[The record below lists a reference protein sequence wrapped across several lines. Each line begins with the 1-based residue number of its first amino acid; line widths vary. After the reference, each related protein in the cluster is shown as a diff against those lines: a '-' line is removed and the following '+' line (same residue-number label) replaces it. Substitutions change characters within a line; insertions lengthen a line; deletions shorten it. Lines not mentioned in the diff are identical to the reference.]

1 MKKLFITFL
10 LTVFCFAGIANAK
23 PEPRPTFDGVT
34 VTAALHSGPFVNA
47 WGPHVKRIKELY
59 GINLELVGIPVNEL
73 YDKSILE
80 LSMGTGAFDIVQYNP
95 GWVGDYIDFI
105 RPLDDYMDRWDPGW
119 MDIHEGFRE
128 WENTYGGQRVSL
140 TMDGDVMIFYYNKN
154 MFEDPKEMADFKST
168 YGYDLAPPANYDQV
182 LDIQK
187 HFQRD
192 TDGDGTIDQAG
203 YSDPIIKRGRGQY
216 PYLMRLFAYQKEA
229 GIKPNYFDP
238 DTMEPLINTP
248 EGVKALQNYVDTV
261 ANGVPGMLQWEWSE
275 AHTCF
280 MTGKCASLIHWP
292 DEGLMTAAFTANTG
306 SAMGFADVPSKANMT
321 CGGWVA
327 GVTADSQNPEAA
339 YMVLDYILGPDVST
353 HVALYPGGGTDLFR
367 QSHFDSAV
375 VKMIAPQEYLDAFDS
390 AIGDIVGE
398 LRIPG
403 GFEYYDS
410 LDIQVQK
417 ALAGEIS
424 AQEAL
429 DQAAKNWKKI
439 TKSLGA
445 DKQKEMY
452 AKAMGY

>member
-1 MKKLFITFL
+1 MKKLLITFL

-80 LSMGTGAFDIVQYNP
+80 LSMGTGAYDIVQYNP
-95 GWVGDYIDFI
+95 GWVGDYIDFM

-229 GIKPNYFDP
+229 GITPNYFDP
-238 DTMEPLINTP
+238 DTMEEHSPFLVQDPLFNSILIRSNEALINLYSIIGNENEKVQFLTNKQIKGIQSMNSKLFDNDLGAYIHYDLRNNKP
-248 EGVKALQNYVDTV
+248 ISFVSSSSFIPLFCGAPDKKKAEILISTLIKKFGGDDKF
-261 ANGVPGMLQWEWSE
+261 L
-275 AHTCF
+275 
-280 MTGKCASLIHWP
+280 CASFDPTNNRFNPKKYWRGPIWINLNWMLYNGLKRYGSNEIAKRVKQDSIELIKR
-292 DEGLMTAAFTANTG
+292 EGFCEYFDPRKDLCESEKIGYGGNNFSWTAA
-306 SAMGFADVPSKANMT
+306 
-321 CGGWVA
+321 
-327 GVTADSQNPEAA
+327 
-339 YMVLDYILGPDVST
+339 
-353 HVALYPGGGTDLFR
+353 LFID
-367 QSHFDSAV
+367 F
-375 VKMIAPQEYLDAFDS
+375 I
-390 AIGDIVGE
+390 
-398 LRIPG
+398 
-403 GFEYYDS
+403 
-410 LDIQVQK
+410 
-417 ALAGEIS
+417 
-424 AQEAL
+424 
-429 DQAAKNWKKI
+429 N
-439 TKSLGA
+439 
-445 DKQKEMY
+445 DKF
-452 AKAMGY
+452 